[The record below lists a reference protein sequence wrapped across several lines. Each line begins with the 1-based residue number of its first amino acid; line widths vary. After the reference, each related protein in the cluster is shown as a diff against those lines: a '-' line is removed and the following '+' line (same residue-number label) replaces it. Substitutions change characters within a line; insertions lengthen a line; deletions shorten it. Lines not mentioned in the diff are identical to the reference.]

1 MDFLF
6 VNTRELS
13 ALIGLPYIQQ
23 SAYLIGVR
31 PFMDRRT
38 GFVGIKRRISYQS
51 LAEALYIEPHPGVQS
66 GSPSKQQLRRVIK
79 SLERSGLI
87 AIHSDSKHLV
97 LKCLLA
103 DGHNSVPNK
112 ADTIPTTQADTNPA
126 LKSNEK
132 SYGYVR
138 SHQKIDTGR
147 NAKADIPHN
156 SVNNCVYVRDQF
168 EKFWAVY
175 PQKKNRGQA
184 FDAFVKLNPSEQLS
198 KQIITALQAQIKNHH
213 ELITAGH
220 WVPKWKYPAN
230 WLLQQCWLE
239 EIEPVDTKERQNAK
253 SRSNHQRK
261 TSANILSESC
271 RDASFDFEEESTRA
285 DNVVQFG
292 RNRKLRQA
300 D

>member
-23 SAYLIGVR
+23 STYLIGVR
-31 PFMDRRT
+31 PFMDRKT

-51 LAEALYIEPHPGVQS
+51 LAEALYIEPHPGIQS

-79 SLERSGLI
+79 SLERVGLI
-87 AIHSDSKHLV
+87 EIHSDRKHLV
-97 LKCLLA
+97 VKCLLA
-103 DGHNSVPNK
+103 EGHYSVQNK
-112 ADTIPTTQADTNPA
+112 ADTIPTPQADTKPTC
-126 LKSNEK
+126 KSKEK
-132 SYGYVR
+132 SYGYGG
-138 SHQKIDTGR
+138 SYQKGDIGL

-156 SVNNCVYVRDQF
+156 SENNCVYVRDQF
-168 EKFWAVY
+168 EKFWNLY
-175 PQKKNRGQA
+175 PQRKNRGQA
-184 FDAFVKLNPSEQLS
+184 FDVFLKLNPSEDLF

-239 EIEPVDTKERQNAK
+239 EIETLDTKERQNAK
-253 SRSNHQRK
+253 SRSNRQRK
-261 TSANILSESC
+261 TSADILSESC
-271 RDASFDFEEESTRA
+271 REASFDFEEESPKSE
-285 DNVVQFG
+285 NVIQFG
-292 RNRKLRQA
+292 RKRNL
-300 D
+300 

>member
-31 PFMDRRT
+31 PFMDRQT

-87 AIHSDSKHLV
+87 AIHSNSKHLV
-97 LKCLLA
+97 LQCLLA
-103 DGHNSVPNK
+103 DGNYSVQNK
-112 ADTIPTTQADTNPA
+112 ADTIPTPQADTKPES
-126 LKSNEK
+126 KSKEK
-132 SYGYVR
+132 SDGYG
-138 SHQKIDTGR
+138 SCHQKGDTGL

-168 EKFWAVY
+168 EKFWTLY

-184 FDAFVKLNPSEQLS
+184 FDVFVKLNPSEDLF
-198 KQIITALQAQIKNHH
+198 KQIITAIQAQIKNHH
-213 ELITAGH
+213 ELVAAGH

-239 EIEPVDTKERQNAK
+239 EIETIVTKEQQNAK
-253 SRSNHQRK
+253 SRSNRQRK
-261 TSANILSESC
+261 TSADILSESC
-271 RDASFDFEEESTRA
+271 REASFDFEEESKSP
-285 DNVVQFG
+285 DNVIQFG
-292 RNRKLRQA
+292 RKRNL
-300 D
+300 